1 MKRVKTER
9 WWRDSDFSS
18 IYNAL
23 FPTVFRVAFRI
34 AGERGLAEDLAH
46 EAFLRLLK
54 REAPLPDAD
63 QTKYWLLRVVRNL
76 SLNYE
81 RRRERERR
89 AVGRLQQEGPT
100 LMVPADAGLMAAATR
115 DAVQEVL
122 NELPH
127 NMRTA
132 IVLRE
137 YAGMT
142 YRDIGSMLGISESN
156 VKVRLHRAR
165 QRLAKLLAADGSPL
179 GSERGA
185 RAEAADDTRRGVS
198 HVS

>member
-9 WWRDSDFSS
+9 WWRDSDFGG

-76 SLNYE
+76 SLNHE
-81 RRRERERR
+81 KRRERERN
-89 AVGRLQQEGPT
+89 AVGRLEQEVPT
-100 LMVPADAGLMAAATR
+100 SVLPADAGLMAAETR
-115 DAVQEVL
+115 DAVQEAL
-122 NELPH
+122 NALPH

-137 YAGMT
+137 YAGMS
-142 YRDIGSMLGISESN
+142 YRDIGSVLGISESN

-165 QRLAKLLAADGSPL
+165 QRLARLLAADGVP
-179 GSERGA
+179 
-185 RAEAADDTRRGVS
+185 

>member
-1 MKRVKTER
+1 MRQVTER
-9 WWRDSDFSS
+9 WWRDSDFGG
-18 IYNAL
+18 IYREL
-23 FPTVFRVAFRI
+23 FPIVFRVAFRI

-46 EAFLRLLK
+46 EAFVRLLN
-54 REAPLPDAD
+54 RDTPLPSLD

-76 SLNYE
+76 SLNHE
-81 RRRERERR
+81 KRRARERR
-89 AVGRLQQEGPT
+89 AVGRLEQESAT
-100 LMVPADAGLMAAATR
+100 LSVPADEPLMAAAAR
-115 DAVQEVL
+115 DEVQEAL

-137 YAGMT
+137 FAGMN
-142 YRDIGSMLGISESN
+142 YRDIASVLGISEGN

-165 QRLAKLLAADGSPL
+165 RHLARLLADGV
-179 GSERGA
+179 R
-185 RAEAADDTRRGVS
+185 

>member
-1 MKRVKTER
+1 M
-9 WWRDSDFSS
+9 
-18 IYNAL
+18 
-23 FPTVFRVAFRI
+23 
-34 AGERGLAEDLAH
+34 
-46 EAFLRLLK
+46 RLLK

-89 AVGRLQQEGPT
+89 AVGRLQQEAPT

-115 DAVQEVL
+115 DAVQEAL

-142 YRDIGSMLGISESN
+142 YRDIGAMLGISEGN

-165 QRLAKLLAADGSPL
+165 QRLAKLLATDAVPHGS
-179 GSERGA
+179 GRGVG
-185 RAEAADDTRRGVS
+185 ADDPRRGVS